1 MSQLMANQQRRRID
15 KVLDPSYVQALDHE
29 SPGDIRSKLRDAREE
44 EDAVSYVRRNLH
56 GKFAVLA
63 DELDARKG
71 GRGTSHSVE
80 ALAAVLGSN
89 GSKTRGA
96 RLGVGLRAAA
106 VAGRRDAE
114 RVLSEADLS
123 QLSNF
128 SEEQIESLLNKVD
141 EAEKELSEVRGRL
154 HGVIDALEDELARRY
169 KEGLEPPAPTR

>member
-15 KVLDPSYVQALDHE
+15 KVLDPSYVEALDHD
-29 SPGDIRSKLRDAREE
+29 SPNDIRSKLRDAREE

-80 ALAAVLGSN
+80 ALAAVLGVN

-96 RLGVGLRAAA
+96 RQGVGLRAAA

-123 QLSNF
+123 QLPNL
-128 SEEQIESLLNKVD
+128 SEEQLESLLSKVD

-169 KEGLEPPAPTR
+169 KEGLEPPAPAR

>member
-1 MSQLMANQQRRRID
+1 MSKSMANPIRRRID
-15 KVLDPSYVQALDHE
+15 KVLDPTYVEALDHVNPVE
-29 SPGDIRSKLRDAREE
+29 LRSKLRDAREE

-63 DELDARKG
+63 DELDARRG

-89 GSKTRGA
+89 GHRTRGA
-96 RLGVGLRAAA
+96 RQGIALRASA

-114 RVLSEADLS
+114 KVLSEADLT
-123 QLSNF
+123 QLPEL
-128 SEEQIESLLNKVD
+128 SEEEIESLLSKVD
-141 EAEKELSEVRGRL
+141 EAEKELSSMRGRL

-169 KEGLEPPAPTR
+169 KEGLEPPTPTR